1 MSDPVDQRR
10 AKGNARYCVCNH
22 PGCGK
27 SVDRDGHGMNI
38 FAHDRARL
46 EKVLD
51 ILVLNDKELRD
62 QVLKAPKSYRVHTSH
77 FKEED
82 KRMVTVGQSKRNFS
96 TQDACLVTL
105 VKLRTGM
112 TTRVINAWTGIKVA
126 SLTRIFPTWIS
137 YLNTFFNA
145 EFPVPTT
152 DQMRDRVGPEWKE
165 ILQRGDYKGFD
176 QCAPLL
182 HAIGCQMIAPA
193 RRWQN
198 VPHYTADEREG
209 NGEKSNLRIH
219 VERHFCRRPLCS
231 IVNDSGSDALGESEA
246 AEV

>member
-1 MSDPVDQRR
+1 MSDPVAQRR

-51 ILVLNDKELRD
+51 NLVLNDKELRD
-62 QVLKAPKSYRVHTSH
+62 RVLKAPKSYRVHTSH

-82 KRMVTVGQSKRNFS
+82 KRMVTRNFS
-96 TQDACLVTL
+96 TQDVCLVTL

-126 SLTRIFPTWIS
+126 SFTRIFPTWIS
-137 YLNTFFNA
+137 YLNTIFNV
-145 EFPVPTT
+145 EFLVPTT
-152 DQMRDRVGPEWKE
+152 DQMRDRVGHEWKK
-165 ILQRGDYKGFD
+165 ILERADCIPLDKGFD

-182 HAIGCQMIAPA
+182 HATGSQMIAPA

-198 VPHYTADEREG
+198 VRHYTADESEG
-209 NGEKSNLRIH
+209 GQWRK
-219 VERHFCRRPLCS
+219 V
-231 IVNDSGSDALGESEA
+231 
-246 AEV
+246 